1 MSPSGDVNCC
11 VVRTWGVWMQ
21 LAATPFSDGS
31 IGARGFRAAR
41 LVRRLP
47 GRGRTGGV
55 TMMFRKLT
63 LITAL
68 AATLAFP
75 AVALAGH
82 GGHGG
87 HGGGGHGGGG
97 LARRRRPWRLARR
110 RRRLA
115 WLAAVG
121 MAAAGMAA
129 AAGDD
134 SGVVAGG
141 LTALAR
147 AGGGITAPGLGFAN
161 DANWVCHRGM
171 KSPGARARSA
181 RAHSTKSLPDSSSV
195 DSSPSSQ
202 LGRRRRCR
210 RVRNS
215 RPDFWRDIAD
225 ALPPRNRRMERER
238 FPW

>member
-97 LARRRRPWRLARR
+97 WHGGGRLARRRLAAAWRLARR
-110 RRRLA
+110 RLA
-115 WLAAVG
+115 
-121 MAAAGMAA
+121 AAAGMVA

-147 AGGGITAPGLGFAN
+147 AGGGITALGLGFAN

-195 DSSPSSQ
+195 DSRPSSQ

>member
-1 MSPSGDVNCC
+1 
-11 VVRTWGVWMQ
+11 MQ

-31 IGARGFRAAR
+31 IRARGFRAAR

-75 AVALAGH
+75 AVALAAH
-82 GGHGG
+82 GRP
-87 HGGGGHGGGG
+87 
-97 LARRRRPWRLARR
+97 RRRRPWRRRPRRRLARR
-110 RRRLA
+110 RRR
-115 WLAAVG
+115 WHGGGWQVAAVG
-121 MAAAGMAA
+121 RRRWRLAWRWLAWRWLAWRRRRATILGWPLVALRRWPVLA
-129 AAGDD
+129 
-134 SGVVAGG
+134 VV
-141 LTALAR
+141 LRHL
-147 AGGGITAPGLGFAN
+147 GLGLLTR
-161 DANWVCHRGM
+161 H
-171 KSPGARARSA
+171 KSSGARARSA
-181 RAHSTKSLPDSSSV
+181 RARGIRRPTKSLPDSSSV
-195 DSSPSSQ
+195 DSRPSSQ
-202 LGRRRRCR
+202 LGRRRRRR

-225 ALPPRNRRMERER
+225 ALPPRNRKAERER